1 MNRASLVLLV
11 ACAALAGCDSPE
23 AARNRGGGLG
33 ADIGNRAPE
42 VKMHEGSDQ
51 YWETP
56 DRIGV
61 EHPSLDPARQARQR
75 SLQ

>member
-11 ACAALAGCDSPE
+11 ACAAVAGCDSPE
-23 AARNRGGGLG
+23 AARNRGGGPG
-33 ADIGNRAPE
+33 ADIGNRAAV

-51 YWETP
+51 FWETP

-61 EHPSLDPARQARQR
+61 DHPPLDPARQARQH